1 MCRPLNI
8 EVMGLDPVHFL
19 YNTEL
24 NKLVTQKFRIE
35 IMSLPYHPLHLAD
48 LSNHAIVVHRGLAL
62 SVCPVLLLHGSEL
75 IRRPI
80 LAEPVPSLQ
89 RLNQPI
95 DPPLKVLLLGQI
107 DPVDLGG
114 LHLPL
119 QHLRAKKYYIWM
131 SKSKINNYKA
141 IVEDGKQIHLH
152 VVGGNRYAAGVP
164 EGIFYHLL
172 CGAVEDEVGCKRE

>member
-24 NKLVTQKFRIE
+24 NKLVTQKLRIE

-75 IRRPI
+75 IRRPV

-95 DPPLKVLLLGQI
+95 DPP
-107 DPVDLGG
+107 P
-114 LHLPL
+114 
-119 QHLRAKKYYIWM
+119 
-131 SKSKINNYKA
+131 
-141 IVEDGKQIHLH
+141 
-152 VVGGNRYAAGVP
+152 
-164 EGIFYHLL
+164 
-172 CGAVEDEVGCKRE
+172 